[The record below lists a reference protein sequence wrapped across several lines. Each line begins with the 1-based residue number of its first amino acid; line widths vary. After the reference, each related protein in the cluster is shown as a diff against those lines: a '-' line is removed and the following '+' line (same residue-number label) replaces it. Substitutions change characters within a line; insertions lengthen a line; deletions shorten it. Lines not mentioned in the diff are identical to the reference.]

1 MDFQLEEADFNE
13 IFENIENIEGS
24 LLEFERQLEIDQI
37 DATLIHV
44 TFRYAHNLKS
54 MLAMAHK
61 IHCSKVIHIVES
73 NFDLIRNGQESIN
86 MRLIEKCLTLIDLI
100 KLSFDE
106 GVEDE
111 EELAALS
118 EELKT
123 VFDKE
128 DSVQSN
134 QSFGFKEFPI
144 EDHHHEKLAE
154 KIQKKEFVYVVEKLI
169 SSESTKEFYDD
180 MPIYEDIQSIGE
192 LIVVFPSY
200 DEIPKSNDLAIIKIL
215 FTSTKQ
221 LEELE
226 YVIFDT
232 FRRVEIHSE
241 VKKEI
246 QQTISS
252 HNLRFLILENDFL
265 LRNKL
270 LNHFNSFGFS
280 EIAINDSELI
290 FALESR
296 LNSNDYYDYIYIGET
311 WFTENLPQKIRL
323 FEIENTR
330 FFNDA
335 SKIISVLN
343 EEQNT
348 FIFEQDADLFIQS
361 PLNEES
367 FSQISNLITF
377 KNTYSI

>member
-24 LLEFERQLEIDQI
+24 LLEFERQLEIGQI

-54 MLAMAHK
+54 LLAMAHK
-61 IHCSKVIHIVES
+61 SHCSKVIHIVES

-86 MRLIEKCLTLIDLI
+86 ARLIEKCLTLIDLI

-123 VFDKE
+123 VFEKDE
-128 DSVQSN
+128 TVQES
-134 QSFGFKEFPI
+134 QFFGFKEFPI
-144 EDHHHEKLAE
+144 EDHHHDKLAE
-154 KIQKKEFVYVVEKLI
+154 KIQKNEFVYVVEKLI
-169 SSESTKEFYDD
+169 STESTKEFYEK
-180 MPIYEDIQSIGE
+180 MPIYEDINDIGE
-192 LIVVFPSY
+192 IIVVYPSF
-200 DEIPKSNDLAIIKIL
+200 ENIPKSNDLAIIKIL
-215 FTSTKQ
+215 FTTSKQ
-221 LEELE
+221 VDELE
-226 YVIFDT
+226 YIIFDT

-241 VKKEI
+241 EKLEI
-246 QQTISS
+246 QQTTST
-252 HNLRFLILENDFL
+252 HNFRFLILETDFQ

-270 LNHFNSFGFS
+270 LNYFNSFGNS

-290 FALESR
+290 FALENRLSR
-296 LNSNDYYDYIYIGET
+296 NEYYDYIYIGET
-311 WFTENLPQKIRL
+311 WFTENLPQKVRL

-343 EEQNT
+343 EEKNT
-348 FIFEQDADLFIQS
+348 FVFEQDADLFIQS
-361 PLNEES
+361 PLNEDS
-367 FSQISNLITF
+367 FSQISNLITY
-377 KNTYSI
+377 KNTF